1 MPEFSGAPSRE
12 HLNPTI
18 SRAARTIFH
27 PWKGEIAMNDH
38 ASYIGEHER
47 ELRDLMDEGFGC
59 PRREWC

>member
-1 MPEFSGAPSRE
+1 MPESSGAPSRE